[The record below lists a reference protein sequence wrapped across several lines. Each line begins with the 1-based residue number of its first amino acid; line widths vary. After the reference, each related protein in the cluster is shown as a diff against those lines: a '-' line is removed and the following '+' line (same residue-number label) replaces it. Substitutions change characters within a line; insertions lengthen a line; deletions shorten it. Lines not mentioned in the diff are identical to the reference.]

1 LTFQAKEQGTRT
13 RSYKRKMEE
22 KKNTNWKKKKKKKK
36 KKGVCKPTRGK
47 TKWFILAL
55 LPPPAKYTCS
65 HTLDRPQTCNPS
77 ERMPQKAHEKKAKH
91 RRDRKREYN
100 NSPWVVSPNLFSPFF
115 LCFLML
121 GRERYPYCSAPT
133 RNLIWVGQISHAFLT
148 GKLVESTASCQT
160 IATLKRAS
168 SFAFFN
174 SFNCIHTYIHTTSL
188 QISCVEQHLPSCGS
202 QQETLLYCC

>member
-1 LTFQAKEQGTRT
+1 
-13 RSYKRKMEE
+13 ME
-22 KKNTNWKKKKKKKK
+22 KKKT
-36 KKGVCKPTRGK
+36 PTGRRRRRRK
-47 TKWFILAL
+47 VYANPQEVKL
-55 LPPPAKYTCS
+55 LLFSSPSKYTCS

-160 IATLKRAS
+160 IATPKRAS

-174 SFNCIHTYIHTTSL
+174 SFNSIHIYIHTYNIVANIL
-188 QISCVEQHLPSCGS
+188 C
-202 QQETLLYCC
+202 